1 MLIEVRCPNGHVLHV
16 KEKHAGKIGAC
27 PHCSTPVRVPLAG
40 QVYGGD
46 RLGVPSLH
54 HSPAEKLAHEEP
66 VFDRS
71 GRTSDSS
78 IALGQS
84 KQCVWCGKIVS
95 HATAKC
101 NWCGSP
107 MSNYRHLAVQREGE
121 VIVVQFDEHRI
132 LDERTVKEIT
142 EELFDVANR
151 EGGCDLV
158 LSFSKVFSLSS
169 VMLAKL
175 VMLQKKMEQERR
187 QLTLCHVSAEIREV
201 LAATK
206 LDHFVHIR

>member
-101 NWCGSP
+101 TAVRRCQLSSSG
-107 MSNYRHLAVQREGE
+107 VQREGGHRC
-121 VIVVQFDEHRI
+121 QFDEHR
-132 LDERTVKEIT
+132 
-142 EELFDVANR
+142 
-151 EGGCDLV
+151 
-158 LSFSKVFSLSS
+158 FSTNAPS
-169 VMLAKL
+169 
-175 VMLQKKMEQERR
+175 RR
-187 QLTLCHVSAEIREV
+187 LPKS
-201 LAATK
+201 
-206 LDHFVHIR
+206 